1 MGRKSLKTIYREK
14 LLKEARKKTPKLL
27 YVVSYDIPGS
37 TPAIRMKLSRHVQ
50 ALMEV
55 SKELGFLCE
64 RRTWS
69 CFLCDE
75 RTMPVLNEL
84 LLSLGCKPDIFPVAL
99 NLTVVERHLVEAL
112 RKLENYKVK
121 EAKEHIK
128 AALKELRGEPYIP
141 VYIGH

>member
-1 MGRKSLKTIYREK
+1 M
-14 LLKEARKKTPKLL
+14 LKEARKKTPKLL